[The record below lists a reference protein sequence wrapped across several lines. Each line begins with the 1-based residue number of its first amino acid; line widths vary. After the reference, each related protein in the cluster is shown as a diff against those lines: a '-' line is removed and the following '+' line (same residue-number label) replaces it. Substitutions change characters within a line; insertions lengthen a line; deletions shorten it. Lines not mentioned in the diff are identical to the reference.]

1 MAYETIKTEPAAR
14 GLVNYKMKINDQ
26 ESTWIKT
33 IDGASQ
39 SHLDE
44 LVVAYLVDEARIEE
58 ENEKNRLREIQKKW
72 PAEART
78 V

>member
-26 ESTWIKT
+26 RSTWIKT

-44 LVVAYLVDEARIEE
+44 LVDAYLADEARIEE
-58 ENEKNRLREIQKKW
+58 ENEKIRLREIQKRW
-72 PAEART
+72 PEEART